1 MRSGST
7 GAGELTPAEE
17 PWGASADSDMS
28 SRVTLYQSQAID
40 GQIAQVPLGDLA
52 AAAREGDQAATDQ
65 LMGAVH
71 QLAVRYAR
79 ARLGAFAGAAD
90 AAQDAAQE
98 VCVAVLTALPR
109 YADRGVPFE
118 AFVYRIASH
127 KVADVQRGVM
137 RRPVPTEE
145 VPDSVD
151 GSVGPEEHVLRND
164 QAAEVWSLMD
174 KLSPQHREILT
185 LRIAV
190 GMSAEE
196 TAQALGM
203 TAGAVRVAQHRALG
217 RLRDMVK
224 AGAEGL
230 S

>member
-1 MRSGST
+1 
-7 GAGELTPAEE
+7 
-17 PWGASADSDMS
+17 MS
-28 SRVTLYQSQAID
+28 KRVTLYQSQAID
-40 GQIAQVPLGDLA
+40 GQIAQVPLRDLA
-52 AAAREGDQAATDQ
+52 AAAREGDQSAVDQ

-71 QLAVRYAR
+71 QIAVRYAR
-79 ARLGAFAGAAD
+79 ARLGAFPGAAD

-127 KVADVQRGVM
+127 KVADVQRGVI
-137 RRPVPTEE
+137 RRPVPTED
-145 VPDSVD
+145 VPDTVD
-151 GSVGPEEHVLRND
+151 LSAGPEESALRAD
-164 QAAEVWSLMD
+164 QAARVWSLMD
-174 KLSPQHREILT
+174 KLSPQHREIIT
-185 LRIAV
+185 LRVAV

-217 RLRDMVK
+217 RLRDMI
-224 AGAEGL
+224 ENDDQGL
-230 S
+230 R